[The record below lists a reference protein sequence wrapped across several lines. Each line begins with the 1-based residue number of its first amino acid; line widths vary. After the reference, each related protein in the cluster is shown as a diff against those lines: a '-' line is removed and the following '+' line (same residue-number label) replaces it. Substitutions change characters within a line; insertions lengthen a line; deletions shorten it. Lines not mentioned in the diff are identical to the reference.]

1 MRWTFGDDDFQRG
14 PNMRLAEVARH
25 GMSIAFADHD
35 MKMEGRLAV
44 QLGDVAQQG
53 CYLHLLAHRN
63 LRVILLLPIEV
74 LKHNVACR
82 MAVLSALHEPT
93 ASRPVSGYP
102 SERHSLFFG
111 FATLGGRPVVDHC
124 CCCLFVAALSA
135 VLLLCPNQV
144 ESQNESQS
152 SESHSDRIASGL
164 SCRT

>member
-111 FATLGGRPVVDHC
+111 FATLGGLR
-124 CCCLFVAALSA
+124 AALFRSTMKR
-135 VLLLCPNQV
+135 V
-144 ESQNESQS
+144 EDGRSKHPTIVRRWPQQS
-152 SESHSDRIASGL
+152 SD
-164 SCRT
+164 SCQ